1 MSVAKATICN
11 LETNG
16 VFQVQFNP
24 QEGYSVSS
32 SNAFKTEAGRYGPP
46 TVEFTGTVGRK
57 LTLQLHFDTT
67 HLGIDVRISI
77 WPILALLEKDSRTG
91 MPPRLLFTWG
101 SFQFCCV
108 LESAGQDYTRFLP
121 AGIPVRA
128 DVSLTLAEIAYS
140 VPRSQAVLALAATV
154 PVPVLQGENMSQL
167 ATRLVGD
174 PHNWRALATANNID
188 NPRKLAVKLSLK
200 LPSF

>member
-1 MSVAKATICN
+1 MSIAKATLCN
-11 LETNG
+11 LETNL

-32 SNAFKTEAGRYGPP
+32 SNAFTMEAGRYGPP

-57 LTLQLHFDTT
+57 LTLNLHFDMT
-67 HLGIDVRISI
+67 HIGLDVRIPI
-77 WPILALLEKDSRTG
+77 GPILALLAKDSRTG

-101 SFQFCCV
+101 TFQFCCV

-121 AGIPVRA
+121 SGIPVRA
-128 DVSLTLAEIAYS
+128 EVALTLAEIAYS
-140 VPRSQAVLALAATV
+140 VPQPQAVLAYAATA

-174 PHNWRALATANNID
+174 PHNWRALAIANNID
-188 NPRKLAVKLSLK
+188 NPRKLGAKLGLK